1 MGFFYRGFMFV
12 YSNHWLDLKQKHIAI
27 QQINKLL
34 YKFVGRQIDSKS
46 DLYIAM
52 RKVVIRYFKDNM
64 DKVKYFTH
72 YDFEIEEVNG
82 HITVAKFHLE

>member
-1 MGFFYRGFMFV
+1 MFA
-12 YSNHWLDLKQKHIAI
+12 YSNHWLDLKQKNIAV
-27 QQINKLL
+27 QEINKLL
-34 YKFVGRQIDSKS
+34 FKFIGRQIASKS

-52 RKVVIRYFKDNM
+52 RKVVIKYFKDNM

-82 HITVAKFHLE
+82 CITVAKFHLE